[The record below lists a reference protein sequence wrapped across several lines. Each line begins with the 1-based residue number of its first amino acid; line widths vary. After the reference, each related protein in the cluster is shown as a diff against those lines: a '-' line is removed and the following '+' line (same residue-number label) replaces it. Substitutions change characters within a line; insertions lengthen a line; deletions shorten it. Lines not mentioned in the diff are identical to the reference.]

1 MAEQHWLMVVK
12 CLDQSGVLSAVASV
26 FANRGVSLEA
36 ILGSGIATVYPIE
49 SCPIESC
56 PIESRPIESRPAESR
71 PAESHANGR
80 LLLSFRATER
90 KKEMLHRVLE
100 RLSAILQVE
109 VYAYDDPQLRA
120 IAVIKVRHL
129 EQIDLSSV
137 LAETISQTA
146 EAQTLLLTGSTV
158 ALEAIVQQLRQ
169 QALLIDLVMSAVTV

>member
-49 SCPIESC
+49 SCPI
-56 PIESRPIESRPAESR
+56 
-71 PAESHANGR
+71 ESHANGR

>member
-56 PIESRPIESRPAESR
+56 PIESR

>member
-49 SCPIESC
+49 SCPI
-56 PIESRPIESRPAESR
+56 ESR